1 MLETRYRAA
10 RALPLG
16 AQTRTASAGSGV
28 SVRPAGAEARFS
40 LRARLGTRA
49 LSDEVDTGS
58 SKESA
63 AQQRLRDA
71 SRPNVVGRSSSAVPK
86 LAGLALDA
94 PINTVGTA
102 GEVWLARLGPDEWLV
117 GGSEADAD
125 LLQGRIHE
133 ALAGLP
139 HSLVDVSH
147 RNVGIDVSGRQAAAV
162 LNAGCPLDLSE
173 SAFPPGSATRTL
185 LGKSEIVLIR
195 ASAAPL
201 YRVECWRSFST
212 YVHGLLNEAVFGVEG
227 SAAH

>member
-16 AQTRTASAGSGV
+16 AISRPAATGSGV
-28 SVRPAGAEARFS
+28 SVRPAGAETRFS
-40 LRARLGTRA
+40 LRARLGN
-49 LSDEVDTGS
+49 G
-58 SKESA
+58 A
-63 AQQRLRDA
+63 A
-71 SRPNVVGRSSSAVPK
+71 PK

-94 PINTVGTA
+94 PINTVGTD

-117 GGSEADAD
+117 GGPEADAD

-173 SAFPPGSATRTL
+173 TAFPPGSATRTL

-195 ASAAPL
+195 ATAAPL

-212 YVHGLLNEAVFGVEG
+212 YVHGFLNEAVFGVEW
-227 SAAH
+227 SATH

>member
-16 AQTRTASAGSGV
+16 ALSRPAASGPGV

-40 LRARLGTRA
+40 LRARLAG
-49 LSDEVDTGS
+49 G
-58 SKESA
+58 A
-63 AQQRLRDA
+63 A
-71 SRPNVVGRSSSAVPK
+71 PK
-86 LAGLALDA
+86 VAGLVLDA
-94 PINTVGTA
+94 PINTVGTDGTD
-102 GEVWLARLGPDEWLV
+102 GESVDTGTWIARLGPDEWLV
-117 GGSEADAD
+117 GGPEADAD

-133 ALAGLP
+133 GLAGLP

-173 SAFPPGSATRTL
+173 AAFPAGSATRTL
-185 LGKSEIVLIR
+185 LGKAEIVLIR
-195 ASAAPL
+195 PTAAPV

-212 YVHGLLNEAVFGVEG
+212 YVHGFLNEAVFGVEG
-227 SAAH
+227 PAAP

>member
-16 AQTRTASAGSGV
+16 ALSRPAATDSGV
-28 SVRPAGAEARFS
+28 SVRPAGAESRFS
-40 LRARLGTRA
+40 LRARLASSRA
-49 LSDEVDTGS
+49 
-58 SKESA
+58 
-63 AQQRLRDA
+63 
-71 SRPNVVGRSSSAVPK
+71 PK
-86 LAGLALDA
+86 LGGLALDA
-94 PINTVGTA
+94 PINTVGTD
-102 GEVWLARLGPDEWLV
+102 GDTWIARLGPDEWLV
-117 GGSEADAD
+117 GGPEADAD

-147 RNVGIDVSGRQAAAV
+147 RNVGIDVSGRQASAA

-173 SAFPPGSATRTL
+173 AAFPPGSATRTL
-185 LGKSEIVLIR
+185 LGKAEIVLIR

-212 YVHGLLNEAVFGVEG
+212 YVHGFLNEAVFGVEG
-227 SAAH
+227 SAAQ

>member
-16 AQTRTASAGSGV
+16 ALSRSAPAGSGV

-40 LRARLGTRA
+40 LRARLADG
-49 LSDEVDTGS
+49 
-58 SKESA
+58 A
-63 AQQRLRDA
+63 A
-71 SRPNVVGRSSSAVPK
+71 PK

-94 PINTVGTA
+94 PINTVGSD

-117 GGSEADAD
+117 GGPEADAD

-173 SAFPPGSATRTL
+173 ATFPPGSATRTL

-195 ASAAPL
+195 ATAAPL

-212 YVHGLLNEAVFGVEG
+212 YVHGFLNEAVFGVEG

>member
-16 AQTRTASAGSGV
+16 AISRPAATGSGV
-28 SVRPAGAEARFS
+28 SVRPAGAETRFS
-40 LRARLGTRA
+40 LRARLGN
-49 LSDEVDTGS
+49 G
-58 SKESA
+58 A
-63 AQQRLRDA
+63 A
-71 SRPNVVGRSSSAVPK
+71 PK

-94 PINTVGTA
+94 PINTVGTD

-117 GGSEADAD
+117 GGPEADAD

-173 SAFPPGSATRTL
+173 AAFPPGSATRTL

-195 ASAAPL
+195 ATAAPL

-212 YVHGLLNEAVFGVEG
+212 YVHGFLNEAVFGAEG
-227 SAAH
+227 SAAL

>member
-16 AQTRTASAGSGV
+16 AHPRSAPAGSGV

-40 LRARLGTRA
+40 LRARLANG
-49 LSDEVDTGS
+49 
-58 SKESA
+58 A
-63 AQQRLRDA
+63 A
-71 SRPNVVGRSSSAVPK
+71 PK

-94 PINTVGTA
+94 PINTVGTG
-102 GEVWLARLGPDEWLV
+102 GEVWLARLGPDEWLI
-117 GGSEADAD
+117 GGPEADAD

-133 ALAGLP
+133 ALAGVP

-173 SAFPPGSATRTL
+173 TTFPPGSATRTL

-195 ASAAPL
+195 ATAAPL
-201 YRVECWRSFST
+201 YRVECWRSFSI

-227 SAAH
+227 PAAP

>member
-16 AQTRTASAGSGV
+16 ALSRSAPACSGV

-40 LRARLGTRA
+40 LRARLAAGTA
-49 LSDEVDTGS
+49 
-58 SKESA
+58 
-63 AQQRLRDA
+63 
-71 SRPNVVGRSSSAVPK
+71 PK
-86 LAGLALDA
+86 LARLALDA
-94 PINTVGTA
+94 PINTVGTD

-117 GGSEADAD
+117 GGPEADAD

-173 SAFPPGSATRTL
+173 TAFPPGSATRTL

-195 ASAAPL
+195 ATAAPL

-212 YVHGLLNEAVFGVEG
+212 YVHGFLNEAVFGVEG

>member
-16 AQTRTASAGSGV
+16 AISRPVATGSGV
-28 SVRPAGAEARFS
+28 SVRPAGAETRFS
-40 LRARLGTRA
+40 LRARFA
-49 LSDEVDTGS
+49 TGS
-58 SKESA
+58 A
-63 AQQRLRDA
+63 
-71 SRPNVVGRSSSAVPK
+71 PK
-86 LAGLALDA
+86 VAGIALDA
-94 PINTVGTA
+94 PINTVGSD
-102 GEVWLARLGPDEWLV
+102 GEVWIARLGPDEWLV
-117 GGSEADAD
+117 GGPEADAD

-173 SAFPPGSATRTL
+173 AAFPPGSATRTL
-185 LGKSEIVLIR
+185 LGKAEIVLIR
-195 ASAAPL
+195 ATAAPL

-212 YVHGLLNEAVFGVEG
+212 YVHGFLNEAVFGAEG
-227 SAAH
+227 SAAL

>member
-16 AQTRTASAGSGV
+16 ALPRPAASGSGV

-40 LRARLGTRA
+40 LRARLGA
-49 LSDEVDTGS
+49 GPAP
-58 SKESA
+58 K
-63 AQQRLRDA
+63 
-71 SRPNVVGRSSSAVPK
+71 VG
-86 LAGLALDA
+86 GLALDA

-147 RNVGIDVSGRQAAAV
+147 RNVGIDVAGAQAAAV

-173 SAFPPGSATRTL
+173 AAFPPGSATRTL
-185 LGKSEIVLIR
+185 LGKAEIVLIR
-195 ASAAPL
+195 ASTAPL

-212 YVHGLLNEAVFGVEG
+212 YVHGFLNEAVFGVEG

>member
-16 AQTRTASAGSGV
+16 AQTRTAPAGSGV

-40 LRARLGTRA
+40 LRARLAKG
-49 LSDEVDTGS
+49 
-58 SKESA
+58 A
-63 AQQRLRDA
+63 A
-71 SRPNVVGRSSSAVPK
+71 PK

-94 PINTVGTA
+94 PINTVGTD

-117 GGSEADAD
+117 GGPEADAD
-125 LLQGRIHE
+125 LLQGRFHE

>member
-16 AQTRTASAGSGV
+16 AISRPVATGSGV
-28 SVRPAGAEARFS
+28 SVRPAGAETRFS
-40 LRARLGTRA
+40 LRARFA
-49 LSDEVDTGS
+49 TGS
-58 SKESA
+58 A
-63 AQQRLRDA
+63 
-71 SRPNVVGRSSSAVPK
+71 PK
-86 LAGLALDA
+86 VAGIALDA
-94 PINTVGTA
+94 PINTVGSD
-102 GEVWLARLGPDEWLV
+102 GEVWIARLGPDKWLV
-117 GGSEADAD
+117 GGPEADAD

-173 SAFPPGSATRTL
+173 AAFPPGSATRTL
-185 LGKSEIVLIR
+185 LGKAEIVLIR
-195 ASAAPL
+195 ATAAPL

-212 YVHGLLNEAVFGVEG
+212 YVHGFLNEAVFGAEG
-227 SAAH
+227 SAAL

>member
-16 AQTRTASAGSGV
+16 AISRPAATGSGV
-28 SVRPAGAEARFS
+28 SVRPAGAETRFS
-40 LRARLGTRA
+40 LRARLGN
-49 LSDEVDTGS
+49 G
-58 SKESA
+58 A
-63 AQQRLRDA
+63 A
-71 SRPNVVGRSSSAVPK
+71 PK

-94 PINTVGTA
+94 PINTVGTD
-102 GEVWLARLGPDEWLV
+102 GDTWIARLGPDEWLV
-117 GGSEADAD
+117 GGPEADAD

-173 SAFPPGSATRTL
+173 TAFPPGSATRTL

-195 ASAAPL
+195 ATAAPL

-212 YVHGLLNEAVFGVEG
+212 YVHGFLNEAVFGVEG
-227 SAAH
+227 SVAH

>member
-16 AQTRTASAGSGV
+16 ALSRSAPAGSGV

-40 LRARLGTRA
+40 LRARLAAGTA
-49 LSDEVDTGS
+49 
-58 SKESA
+58 
-63 AQQRLRDA
+63 
-71 SRPNVVGRSSSAVPK
+71 PK

-94 PINTVGTA
+94 PINTVGTD

-117 GGSEADAD
+117 GGPEADAD

-173 SAFPPGSATRTL
+173 TAFPPGSATCTL
-185 LGKSEIVLIR
+185 LGKAEIVLIR
-195 ASAAPL
+195 ATAAPL

-212 YVHGLLNEAVFGVEG
+212 YVHGFLNEAVFGVEG

>member
-16 AQTRTASAGSGV
+16 ALSRSAPAGSGV

-40 LRARLGTRA
+40 LRARL
-49 LSDEVDTGS
+49 
-58 SKESA
+58 A
-63 AQQRLRDA
+63 AGA
-71 SRPNVVGRSSSAVPK
+71 APK

-94 PINTVGTA
+94 PINTVGTD

-117 GGSEADAD
+117 GGPEADAD

-133 ALAGLP
+133 ARAGLP

-173 SAFPPGSATRTL
+173 TAFPPGSATRTL
-185 LGKSEIVLIR
+185 LGKAEIVLIR
-195 ASAAPL
+195 ATAAPL

-212 YVHGLLNEAVFGVEG
+212 YVHGFLNEAVFGVEG
-227 SAAH
+227 SATH